1 MEAVLICPDDSC
13 KLPDTPYK
21 VTKDGI
27 YVYQEGETPKG
38 MAYPL
43 ELEVYYDWKGRR
55 CWRRVDLCP
64 VCRRE
69 LEMQMMEV
77 EG

>member
-1 MEAVLICPDDSC
+1 MTCPDCSTQ
-13 KLPDTPYK
+13 LPDTPYK
-21 VTKDGI
+21 VTDRGL
-27 YVYQEGETPKG
+27 YVYQAGEDPKG
-38 MAYPL
+38 NAYPL

-64 VCRRE
+64 VCRHE